1 MPCPPMDPKCIHASP
16 DGSLLQTVRFF
27 VCVGFF
33 SVFFSCAFLSRMMPL
48 DLHVSSICKRL
59 RNLGVIIELR
69 LYGAREQ
76 IQAKPPLAKKLAGHL
91 AKLVLDL
98 HGYNIQES
106 KSENDKI
113 TPQGNELK
121 ESTS

>member
-1 MPCPPMDPKCIHASP
+1 MPRPPITRWVFAP
-16 DGSLLQTVRFF
+16 DCSVF

-59 RNLGVIIELR
+59 RNLGGVIELR

-76 IQAKPPLAKKLAGHL
+76 IQAKPALAKKLAGHL